1 MDIGVSSWMGPLVL
15 LLWAPVE
22 TRRAVS
28 GQTREWLS
36 PLPRGKRRAQL
47 SAERNGCGNTDLFYL
62 FLHPFT
68 NRLRGHGCLLLK
80 VL

>member
-1 MDIGVSSWMGPLVL
+1 MDIGISSWMGPLVL

-22 TRRAVS
+22 RRRAVF

-36 PLPRGKRRAQL
+36 PLPRGKRRAEL
-47 SAERNGCGNTDLFYL
+47 AAERNDGNTYLFYL
-62 FLHPFT
+62 FIHPFT
-68 NRLRGHGCLLLK
+68 NHLRGHGCLLLK